1 MFDVFSACI
10 NRSRVRYLMHMEVYR
25 MESDPLLD
33 AYGSRPVSKPTRHD
47 RSVGDIVII
56 WSRIVGA
63 PSEKIVDR
71 SKDNFCSDE
80 NKYHSFRL
88 QLH

>member
-1 MFDVFSACI
+1 MQYEEHRKESGALFDLC
-10 NRSRVRYLMHMEVYR
+10 
-25 MESDPLLD
+25 
-33 AYGSRPVSKPTRHD
+33 GWRPVVEPTRYD